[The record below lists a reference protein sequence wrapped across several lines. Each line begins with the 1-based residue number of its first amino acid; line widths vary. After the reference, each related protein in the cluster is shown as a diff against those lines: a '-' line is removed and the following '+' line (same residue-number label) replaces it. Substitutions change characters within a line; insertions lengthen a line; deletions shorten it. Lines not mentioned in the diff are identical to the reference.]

1 MKATRKLLAL
11 LLALLLTAALTVPAL
26 ANGDDGTD
34 EAQPQADTTYTIT
47 INNNKDGHTY
57 EAYQVFAG
65 DLAGSEQAGYVLSN
79 ITWGTG
85 VNGGALL
92 SALKSDETLK
102 IHFGNCTTAAD
113 VAKVLSD
120 NAGQGGSFASNS
132 ANLDAFAAIVGENLS
147 GTATGTSTD
156 AGDTYTI
163 SDLPA
168 GYYFVKDKD
177 DSLTG
182 ADPDA
187 YTKFMLELVQNT
199 TVQPKSDVPS
209 VEKKVQE
216 DDKYK
221 QDDGYGAGYND
232 VADWNIGD
240 AVPFKLIGT
249 IPAMDGYD
257 TYKYIFHDTLSNG
270 LTLNESSVKVYVTGT
285 KDAALNSLTPLT
297 AGGDYTLNTSSLSD
311 NCSFEVVFSDLT
323 EVTIPEGSE
332 FIIVAYTATLNK
344 NAEIGLN
351 GNPNEVYLEFSNN
364 PAQSGAGDNETDETP
379 KDEVI
384 VFTYELDTTKV
395 DGGSEDPENPTK
407 LQDAQFVLLNSTGDK
422 VAKIDT
428 ANKFD
433 GWVDLPAGTGE
444 GGAITYEDWTTYNTK
459 NPVILTSDDDG
470 LFKVIGLDDGTYKL
484 REIQAPDGFN
494 LLPNDVE
501 VVITATTNNGQDWTS
516 GKASEALTK
525 LEVTADSQPGTG
537 DVISGVAGITI
548 ENNKGATLPETGGM
562 GTTVFYVLGGI
573 LAVGA
578 GVLLVARRRM
588 RGER

>member
-47 INNNKDGHTY
+47 INNNKDGHIY

-65 DLAGSEQAGYVLSN
+65 DLAGNVLSN
-79 ITWGTG
+79 IQWGTG
-85 VNGGALL
+85 VDGAGLL
-92 SALKSDETLK
+92 DALKEDTTIGSNFTD
-102 IHFGNCTTAAD
+102 CTTAAD

-199 TVQPKSDVPS
+199 TVTPKSDVPS

-216 DDKYK
+216 DDKYN
-221 QDDGYGAGYND
+221 QDGGYGQGYND

-240 AVPFKLIGT
+240 PVPFKLIGT
-249 IPAMDGYD
+249 IPEMDGYD

-270 LTLNESSVKVYVTGT
+270 LTLDAGSVKVYVADSKNADLSG
-285 KDAALNSLTPLT
+285 LTPLT
-297 AGGDYTLNTSSLSD
+297 AGEDYTLNTSPAESH
-311 NCSFEVVFSDLT
+311 CSFEVSFSDLT
-323 EVTIPEGSE
+323 SVEEAVSGKY
-332 FIIVAYTATLNK
+332 IIVAYTATLTK
-344 NAEIGLN
+344 DAEIGLD
-351 GNPNEVYLEFSNN
+351 GNPNAVYLEFSNN
-364 PAQSGAGDNETDETP
+364 PAQSGDGEHDTDETP

-384 VFTYELDTTKV
+384 VFTYELDGTKV
-395 DGGSEDPENPTK
+395 DGAQTETK
-407 LQDAQFVLLNSTGDK
+407 LPDAQFVLLNSDGTK
-422 VAKIDT
+422 VAKIDEN
-428 ANKFD
+428 NKFD
-433 GWVDLPAGTGE
+433 GWVNLPEGSGTE
-444 GGAITYEDWTTYNTK
+444 GAITYEDWTSYNETNK
-459 NPVILTSDDDG
+459 VILTSNDDG
-470 LFKVIGLDDGTYKL
+470 LFQVIGLDDGTYKL

-494 LLPNDVE
+494 LLPNDVT
-501 VVITATTNNGQDWTS
+501 VVITADTENGQDWTS
-516 GKASEALTK
+516 GTASEALTK
-525 LEVTADSQPGTG
+525 LEVTADKQPGTG
-537 DVISGVAGITI
+537 DVNSGVAGITI